1 MNDEQLTKELEEALA
16 VEPTPQFLARVR
28 REIEAEG
35 RRPAVRLMAA
45 GVAVAAVILGI
56 VLFHPEN
63 PTTVESST
71 ASQIVRPLPAAEI
84 SITFVPSTPTVT
96 KGRSTQASGHSAQPE
111 FLMDLRETAALQSF
125 LQDVQERKIDP
136 ARLEGLFQSAEKVR
150 NTTIAPMPIAAIEP
164 IVITPLSSAEPETGG
179 DL

>member
-1 MNDEQLTKELEEALA
+1 MA
-16 VEPTPQFLARVR
+16 VGV
-28 REIEAEG
+28 
-35 RRPAVRLMAA
+35 VVA
-45 GVAVAAVILGI
+45 GVILGI
-56 VLFHPEN
+56 VLSHPEN
-63 PTTVESST
+63 PTPLESST
-71 ASQIVRPLPAAEI
+71 ASQIVRSLPAADI
-84 SITFVPSTPTVT
+84 PITFVPSTPTVT
-96 KGRSTQASGHSAQPE
+96 KGRSTQASGRSAEPE
-111 FLMDLRETAALQSF
+111 VLIDLRETAALQSF